1 VSDSSEGNEGMTK
14 AMVRAIKA
22 PMAAKLIK
30 NHIMRRFMKVGFA
43 ISLFICD
50 LRGINEPYYK
60 RC

>member
-1 VSDSSEGNEGMTK
+1 MTK